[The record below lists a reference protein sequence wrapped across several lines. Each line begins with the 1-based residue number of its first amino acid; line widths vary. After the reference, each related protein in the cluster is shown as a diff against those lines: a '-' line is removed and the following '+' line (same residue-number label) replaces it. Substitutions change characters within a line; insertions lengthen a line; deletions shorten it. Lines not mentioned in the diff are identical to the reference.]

1 MIHKNWY
8 ELIKPSGLNFVNDE
22 QNPNFATIVVEPLE
36 RGFGLTLGNALRRT
50 LLSSLQGA
58 SITSVKINSVCRECD
73 LLYEKI
79 EIFPEVERRDFL
91 VSLKKVNLK
100 LWNVEEELRELESL
114 GQFGERFIDLARSVY
129 KLNDQRFSLKDNV
142 NNHFGSFI
150 REVKSY

>member
-1 MIHKNWY
+1 MEVALNCTLSVGEVFDKISIL
-8 ELIKPSGLNFVNDE
+8 EIKKEKISD
-22 QNPNFATIVVEPLE
+22 
-36 RGFGLTLGNALRRT
+36 
-50 LLSSLQGA
+50 
-58 SITSVKINSVCRECD
+58 SVKINSVCRECD

>member
-1 MIHKNWY
+1 MEVALNCTLSVGEVFDKISIL
-8 ELIKPSGLNFVNDE
+8 EIKKEKISD
-22 QNPNFATIVVEPLE
+22 
-36 RGFGLTLGNALRRT
+36 
-50 LLSSLQGA
+50 
-58 SITSVKINSVCRECD
+58 SVKINSVCRECD

-114 GQFGERFIDLARSVY
+114 GHFGERFIDLARSVY

>member
-1 MIHKNWY
+1 MEVALNCTLSVGEVFDKISIL
-8 ELIKPSGLNFVNDE
+8 EIKKEKISD
-22 QNPNFATIVVEPLE
+22 
-36 RGFGLTLGNALRRT
+36 
-50 LLSSLQGA
+50 
-58 SITSVKINSVCRECD
+58 SVKINSVCRECD

-79 EIFPEVERRDFL
+79 ETFPEVERRDFL

>member
-1 MIHKNWY
+1 LEVALNCTLSVGEVFDKISIL
-8 ELIKPSGLNFVNDE
+8 EIKKEKISD
-22 QNPNFATIVVEPLE
+22 
-36 RGFGLTLGNALRRT
+36 
-50 LLSSLQGA
+50 
-58 SITSVKINSVCRECD
+58 SVKINSVCRECD

-114 GQFGERFIDLARSVY
+114 GKFGERFIDLARSVY
-129 KLNDQRFSLKDNV
+129 KLNDQRFSLKDDV

>member
-1 MIHKNWY
+1 LEVALNCTLSVGEVFDKISIL
-8 ELIKPSGLNFVNDE
+8 EIKKEKISD
-22 QNPNFATIVVEPLE
+22 
-36 RGFGLTLGNALRRT
+36 
-50 LLSSLQGA
+50 
-58 SITSVKINSVCRECD
+58 SVKINSVCRECD

>member
-1 MIHKNWY
+1 MEVALNCTLSVGEVFDKISIL
-8 ELIKPSGLNFVNDE
+8 EIKKEKISD
-22 QNPNFATIVVEPLE
+22 
-36 RGFGLTLGNALRRT
+36 
-50 LLSSLQGA
+50 
-58 SITSVKINSVCRECD
+58 SVKINSVCRECD

-129 KLNDQRFSLKDNV
+129 KLNDQRFSLKDDV

>member
-1 MIHKNWY
+1 MEVALNCTLSVGEVFDKISIL
-8 ELIKPSGLNFVNDE
+8 EIKKEKISD
-22 QNPNFATIVVEPLE
+22 
-36 RGFGLTLGNALRRT
+36 
-50 LLSSLQGA
+50 
-58 SITSVKINSVCRECD
+58 SVKINSVCRECD

-114 GQFGERFIDLARSVY
+114 GKFGERFIDLARSVY

>member
-1 MIHKNWY
+1 
-8 ELIKPSGLNFVNDE
+8 IKKEKISD
-22 QNPNFATIVVEPLE
+22 
-36 RGFGLTLGNALRRT
+36 
-50 LLSSLQGA
+50 
-58 SITSVKINSVCRECD
+58 SVKINSVCRECD

>member
-1 MIHKNWY
+1 MEVALNCTLSVGEVFDKISIL
-8 ELIKPSGLNFVNDE
+8 EIKKEKISD
-22 QNPNFATIVVEPLE
+22 
-36 RGFGLTLGNALRRT
+36 
-50 LLSSLQGA
+50 
-58 SITSVKINSVCRECD
+58 SVKINSVCRECD

-114 GQFGERFIDLARSVY
+114 GQFGKRFIDLARSVY